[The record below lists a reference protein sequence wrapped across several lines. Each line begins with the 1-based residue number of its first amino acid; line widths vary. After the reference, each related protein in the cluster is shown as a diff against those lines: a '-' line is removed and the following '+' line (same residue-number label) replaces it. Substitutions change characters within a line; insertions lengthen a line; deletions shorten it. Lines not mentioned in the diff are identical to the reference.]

1 MNISFI
7 FRVIYYILAIIN
19 HIIQYLMKK
28 HIYIA
33 AILTAAFAL
42 QSCDNKNNKAADT
55 NGSVDSVTVVDS
67 ANLTPEPIGSP
78 TDVKADP
85 GVYQIK
91 PLKYGY
97 DELASYIDATTMET
111 HYGKHYL
118 GYINN
123 LNKALKEANIS
134 ESNIEKLL
142 KNDQAIAD
150 KAIRNNAGGLYNH
163 MLYFDIMSP
172 TPNQLDDKSD
182 LLKKINETFGSI
194 DELKA
199 KLKEAAT
206 KQFGSG
212 WAWLIVKEDGTLAVT
227 STANQDNP
235 LMSVVEEKGTPI
247 LGIDVWE
254 HAYYLKYKNLRA
266 DYVDAFFN
274 VLDWKEVDNNYK
286 KAIK

>member
-1 MNISFI
+1 
-7 FRVIYYILAIIN
+7 
-19 HIIQYLMKK
+19 MKN

-33 AILTAAFAL
+33 ALLTSAFAL
-42 QSCDNKNNKAADT
+42 QSCDKSNKAADT
-55 NGSVDSVTVVDS
+55 STSVDSVVVVDTAQS
-67 ANLTPEPIGSP
+67 AVEPVGSP

-85 GVYQIK
+85 GIYQIK

-97 DELASYIDATTMET
+97 DELAQYIDAVTMET

-123 LNKALKEANIS
+123 LNKALDEAKIS

-142 KNDQAIAD
+142 KDDNAIAN

-172 TPNQLDDKSD
+172 TPAQLDEKGD
-182 LLKKINETFGSI
+182 LLKKINETFGSV

-199 KLKEAAT
+199 KLKDAGT

-212 WAWLIVKEDGTLAVT
+212 WAWLIVKQDGTLAVT
-227 STANQDNP
+227 STPNQDNP
-235 LMSVVEEKGTPI
+235 LMSVAEEKGSPI

-254 HAYYLKYKNLRA
+254 HAYYLKHKNVRA
-266 DYVDAFFN
+266 DYIDAFFN
-274 VLDWKEVDNNYK
+274 VLDWKEVENNYK
-286 KAIK
+286 KVTK